1 MNTRNTEGRTTDL
14 ISSLTS
20 GYDRQGYVPVPTPD
34 LESTNRKQIR
44 LEETDNYGN
53 VPVPTP
59 EPSSF
64 PTGMYSH
71 RQIENVNS

>member
-1 MNTRNTEGRTTDL
+1 MNTRNIGGRTTDL

-20 GYDRQGYVPVPTPD
+20 GYDRQGYVPVPKPD
-34 LESTNRKQIR
+34 LETKNRKQIR

-59 EPSSF
+59 EPGSF
-64 PTGMYSH
+64 PTGMY
-71 RQIENVNS
+71 RQKLSQTKRE